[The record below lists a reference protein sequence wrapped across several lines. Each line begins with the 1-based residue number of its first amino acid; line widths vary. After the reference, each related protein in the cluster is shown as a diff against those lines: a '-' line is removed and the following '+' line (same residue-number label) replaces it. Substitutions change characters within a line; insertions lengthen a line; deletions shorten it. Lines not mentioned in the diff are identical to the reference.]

1 MLRMLLL
8 FGLGW
13 PAAAQNGPADRE
25 QAARNLIS
33 NAAQALA
40 ERRAAGFLEAFDPP
54 LAEKLRKPAEALV
67 AGYEIQPALEFVS
80 ATVDDHG
87 VALVVDWNLR
97 VEAREGLRSITH
109 REKRADCRVESRG
122 GALRIV
128 AMNGALAAP
137 GLFSPPNVDGA
148 WDLMQSAARAL
159 SQADS
164 PAAGFMAFFDSKL
177 PGYEALRSGA
187 EALAGQGE
195 VDSRISLD
203 SDEGTDD
210 VRTLE
215 VDWTLEVVN
224 SETRIRILQRESEL
238 TFKVERRGK
247 RWVIAS
253 LSPMDFFAK

>member
-1 MLRMLLL
+1 
-8 FGLGW
+8 
-13 PAAAQNGPADRE
+13 
-25 QAARNLIS
+25 
-33 NAAQALA
+33 
-40 ERRAAGFLEAFDPP
+40 
-54 LAEKLRKPAEALV
+54 
-67 AGYEIQPALEFVS
+67 
-80 ATVDDHG
+80 
-87 VALVVDWNLR
+87 
-97 VEAREGLRSITH
+97 
-109 REKRADCRVESRG
+109 
-122 GALRIV
+122 
-128 AMNGALAAP
+128 
-137 GLFSPPNVDGA
+137 
-148 WDLMQSAARAL
+148 MQSAARAL

-177 PGYEALRSGA
+177 LGYEALRSGA

-195 VDSRISLD
+195 VNSSISLD